1 MVESV
6 IDVLMILLM
15 KDSSTTWPLLVVNL
29 TVLLKMNR
37 TLTDGNVNVFL
48 VTWEML
54 LVFVLEIVLCLV
66 TNTYSLVKM
75 MLTLVVVLTTIPMV
89 NLIASHIVL
98 EIVIWLM
105 LKNMLTGVK
114 MVQIIMFVF
123 VRMVGITILW
133 VISTLKE

>member
-75 MLTLVVVLTTIPMV
+75 MLTLVVVHKTIPMV